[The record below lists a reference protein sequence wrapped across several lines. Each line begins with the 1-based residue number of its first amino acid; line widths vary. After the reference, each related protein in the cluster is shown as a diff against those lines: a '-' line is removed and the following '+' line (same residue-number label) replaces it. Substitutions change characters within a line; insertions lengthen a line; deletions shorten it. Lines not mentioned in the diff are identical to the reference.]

1 MDIIKNKKE
10 GRKLKMSKS
19 VTFREVPEISNT
31 EELSQY
37 LKPLYI
43 IDNVLKSAEDYNY
56 FQECTYNIIK
66 GCFEHKE
73 CREYPVKFK
82 FYATDKKTH
91 TIEFRHFIV
100 NMFAWSPFVNLYG
113 IPGILDESFII
124 DGYNDIPHLTN
135 YINEKIILVLREYG
149 IKNII
154 INRSV
159 SEVLYN
165 LRRISTDF
173 SSILNLNISMKSFL
187 DLYAGNSRIREI
199 METNFGL
206 DKQPNEIEKEMTDL
220 MNEEINIVKGLKDN
234 PIGVILRAGTGIKH
248 KQFAEYTI
256 AMSMKPDLSGVTIPI
271 PISSSTLIGGL
282 NKPSYHYIDA
292 IGARKSLIM
301 NKKVMGTA
309 GYFGKVVLLLA
320 RTLSLSKTVSDC
332 NTKHL
337 LPITIENQKMLH
349 KYNGRYYRLDEHK
362 GTTLLINSKRDTH
375 LIGKTIYL
383 RSPITCACE
392 NENEICHKCFG
403 TTSLLNFDI
412 ADGVTG
418 FEVEEVTKVVNQM
431 ILSTKHLL
439 TTISEKIEFNDEFY
453 KFFSITAGEV
463 NPILANENVEN
474 LDDWAIW
481 IDPNDIE
488 KSDEMDDDSFF
499 NTFINGKFYV
509 YNLVTKEYKEISSNG
524 EREMYL
530 TEECLELMKKGKG
543 FIKFKDMDEST
554 SLFELVIMNN
564 ELTKPLYSLIDLLN
578 KSKKDKISMTYAE
591 MAQEFTNLLLQAGI
605 DAMAISGEIIINR
618 LIREDP
624 DETFGRPDFSRRDI
638 GPYQIYTVLKAL
650 EYNKSPLI
658 GLSSQNIK
666 RQLTSDD
673 IVTKKN
679 GTSYIDSLFK
689 VDAKTDRLKEIHEIV
704 SDGKHKYI

>member
-1 MDIIKNKKE
+1 ME
-10 GRKLKMSKS
+10 GGYAKMSKA
-19 VTFREVPEISNT
+19 VTFHEVPIISNDK
-31 EELSQY
+31 ELSQY

-43 IDNVLKSAEDYNY
+43 IEDVMKNDEDYKY
-56 FQECTYNIIK
+56 FEECTYNIIK

-73 CREYPVKFK
+73 CREHPVKFK
-82 FYATDKKTH
+82 FYKTDKKTH
-91 TIEFRHFIV
+91 TVEFRHFII
-100 NMFAWSPFVNLYG
+100 NMFLWSPFTNLYG
-113 IPGILDESFII
+113 VSDVMDESFII
-124 DGYNDIPHLTN
+124 DCYKDIPNVTD

-149 IKNII
+149 IKNVI

-173 SSILNLNISMKSFL
+173 SAIMNLNISMETFL
-187 DLYAGNSRIREI
+187 ELYDEHPRIREI
-199 METNFGL
+199 METKFTTQQ
-206 DKQPNEIEKEMTDL
+206 QPNEIEHL
-220 MNEEINIVKGLKDN
+220 MNELTTEEVELIKGVKDN
-234 PIGVILRAGTGIKH
+234 ALGVILRSGTGIKH
-248 KQFAEYTI
+248 KQLAEYTI

-332 NTKHL
+332 DTKHL
-337 LPITIENQKMLH
+337 LEITIESKKMLK
-349 KYNGRYYRLDEHK
+349 KYDGRYYKLDEHK
-362 GTTLLINSKRDTH
+362 GSTLLLNAKRDTH
-375 LIGKTIYL
+375 LVGKTIYL
-383 RSPITCACE
+383 RSPITCACA
-392 NENEICHKCFG
+392 NENEVCHKCFG
-403 TTSLLNFDI
+403 TTSLLNLDI

-418 FEVEEVTKVVNQM
+418 FEVEETTKVVNQM

-439 TTISEKIEFNDEFY
+439 TTISEAIEFNDNFY

-463 NPILANENVEN
+463 NPILANDNVEN
-474 LDDWAIW
+474 LDEWAIW
-481 IDPNDIE
+481 IDPNDIQ

-499 NTFINGKFYV
+499 NTYINGKFYV
-509 YNLVTKEYKEISSNG
+509 YNTKTKDYIEIFSKD

-530 TEECLELMKKGKG
+530 TDECLELMKKGKG
-543 FIKFKDMDEST
+543 FIKFKDMDENT

-564 ELTKPLYSLIDLLN
+564 ELTQPLYDLIDLLN
-578 KSKKDKISMTYAE
+578 KSKKDDVHMTYNQ
-591 MAQEFTNLLLQAGI
+591 MAQKFTELLLQAGI
-605 DAMAISGEIIINR
+605 GAMALSGEIIINR
-618 LIREDP
+618 LIRQDP
-624 DETFGRPDFSRRDI
+624 DETFSRPDFSKTDI
-638 GPYQIYTVLKAL
+638 GDYQIYTILKAL

-666 RQLTSDD
+666 RQLLSDD
-673 IVTKKN
+673 IVTKKS
-679 GTSYIDSLFK
+679 GTSYIDAFFK
-689 VDAKTDRLKEIHEIV
+689 VDTPTDRLREIHEIV
-704 SDGKHKYI
+704 SRES

>member
-1 MDIIKNKKE
+1 ME
-10 GRKLKMSKS
+10 GGYAKMSKA
-19 VTFREVPEISNT
+19 VTFHEVPIIANSK
-31 EELSQY
+31 ELSQY

-43 IDNVLKSAEDYNY
+43 IEDVMKNDEDYKY
-56 FQECTYNIIK
+56 FEECTYNIIK

-73 CREYPVKFK
+73 CREHPVKFK
-82 FYATDKKTH
+82 FYKTDKKTH
-91 TIEFRHFIV
+91 TVEFRHFII
-100 NMFAWSPFVNLYG
+100 NMFLWSPFTNLYG
-113 IPGILDESFII
+113 VSDVMDESFII
-124 DGYNDIPHLTN
+124 DCYKDIPNVTD

-149 IKNII
+149 IKNVI

-173 SSILNLNISMKSFL
+173 SAIMNLNISMETFL
-187 DLYAGNSRIREI
+187 ELYDEHPRIREI
-199 METNFGL
+199 METKFTPQQ
-206 DKQPNEIEKEMTDL
+206 QPNEIEHL
-220 MNEEINIVKGLKDN
+220 MNELTAEEVELIKGVKDN
-234 PIGVILRAGTGIKH
+234 ALGVILRSGTGIKH
-248 KQFAEYTI
+248 KQLAEYTI

-332 NTKHL
+332 DTKHL
-337 LPITIENQKMLH
+337 LEITIESKKMLK
-349 KYNGRYYRLDEHK
+349 KYDGRYYKLDEHK
-362 GTTLLINSKRDTH
+362 GSTLLLNAKRDTH
-375 LIGKTIYL
+375 LVGKTIYL
-383 RSPITCACE
+383 RSPITCACA
-392 NENEICHKCFG
+392 NENEVCHKCFG
-403 TTSLLNFDI
+403 TTSLLNLDI

-418 FEVEEVTKVVNQM
+418 FEVEETTKVVNQM

-439 TTISEKIEFNDEFY
+439 TTISEAIEFNDNFY

-463 NPILANENVEN
+463 NPILANDNVEN
-474 LDDWAIW
+474 LDEWAIW
-481 IDPNDIE
+481 IDPNDIQ

-499 NTFINGKFYV
+499 NTYINGKFYV
-509 YNLVTKEYKEISSNG
+509 YNIKTKDYIEIFSKD

-530 TEECLELMKKGKG
+530 TDECLELMKKGKG
-543 FIKFKDMDEST
+543 FIKFKDMDENT

-564 ELTKPLYSLIDLLN
+564 ELTKPLYDLIDLLN
-578 KSKKDKISMTYAE
+578 KSKKDDVHMTYNQ
-591 MAQEFTNLLLQAGI
+591 MAQKFTELLLQAGI
-605 DAMAISGEIIINR
+605 GAMALSGEIIINR
-618 LIREDP
+618 LIRQDP
-624 DETFGRPDFSRRDI
+624 DETFSRPDFSKTDI
-638 GPYQIYTVLKAL
+638 GDYQIYTILKAL

-666 RQLTSDD
+666 RQLLSDD
-673 IVTKKN
+673 IVTKKS
-679 GTSYIDSLFK
+679 GTSYIDAFFK
-689 VDAKTDRLKEIHEIV
+689 VDTPTDRLREIHEIV
-704 SDGKHKYI
+704 SRES

>member
-1 MDIIKNKKE
+1 ME
-10 GRKLKMSKS
+10 GGYAKMSKA
-19 VTFREVPEISNT
+19 VTFHEVPIIANSK
-31 EELSQY
+31 ELSQY

-43 IDNVLKSAEDYNY
+43 IEDVMKNDEDYKY
-56 FQECTYNIIK
+56 FEECTYNIIK

-73 CREYPVKFK
+73 CREHPVKFK
-82 FYATDKKTH
+82 FYKTDKKTH
-91 TIEFRHFIV
+91 TVEFRHFII
-100 NMFAWSPFVNLYG
+100 NMFLWSPFTNLYG
-113 IPGILDESFII
+113 VSDAMDESFII
-124 DGYNDIPHLTN
+124 DCYKDIPNVTD

-149 IKNII
+149 IKNVI

-173 SSILNLNISMKSFL
+173 SAIMNLNISMETFL
-187 DLYAGNSRIREI
+187 ELYDEHPRIREI
-199 METNFGL
+199 METKFTTQQ
-206 DKQPNEIEKEMTDL
+206 QPNEIEHL
-220 MNEEINIVKGLKDN
+220 MNELTAEEVELIKGVKDN
-234 PIGVILRAGTGIKH
+234 ALGVILRSGTGIKH
-248 KQFAEYTI
+248 KQLAEYTI

-332 NTKHL
+332 DTKHL
-337 LPITIENQKMLH
+337 LEITIESKKMLK
-349 KYNGRYYRLDEHK
+349 KYDGRYYKLDEHK
-362 GTTLLINSKRDTH
+362 GSTLLLNAKRDTH
-375 LIGKTIYL
+375 LVGKTIYF
-383 RSPITCACE
+383 RSPITCACA
-392 NENEICHKCFG
+392 NENEVCHKCFG
-403 TTSLLNFDI
+403 TTSLLNLDI

-418 FEVEEVTKVVNQM
+418 FEVEETTKVVNQM

-439 TTISEKIEFNDEFY
+439 TTISEAIEFNDNFY

-463 NPILANENVEN
+463 NPILANDNVEN
-474 LDDWAIW
+474 LDEWAIW
-481 IDPNDIE
+481 IDPNDIQ

-499 NTFINGKFYV
+499 NTYINGKFYV
-509 YNLVTKEYKEISSNG
+509 YNIKTKDYIEIFSKD

-530 TEECLELMKKGKG
+530 TDECLELMKKGKG
-543 FIKFKDMDEST
+543 FIKFKDMDENT

-564 ELTKPLYSLIDLLN
+564 ELTKPLYDLIDLLN
-578 KSKKDKISMTYAE
+578 KSKKDDVHMTYNQ
-591 MAQEFTNLLLQAGI
+591 MAQKFTELLLQAGI
-605 DAMAISGEIIINR
+605 GAMALSGEIIINR
-618 LIREDP
+618 LIRQDP
-624 DETFGRPDFSRRDI
+624 DETFSRPDFSKTDI
-638 GPYQIYTVLKAL
+638 GDYQIYTILKAL

-666 RQLTSDD
+666 RQLLSDD
-673 IVTKKN
+673 IVTKKS
-679 GTSYIDSLFK
+679 GTSYIDAFFK
-689 VDAKTDRLKEIHEIV
+689 VDTPTDRLREIHEIV
-704 SDGKHKYI
+704 SRES

>member
-1 MDIIKNKKE
+1 ME
-10 GRKLKMSKS
+10 GGYAKMSKA
-19 VTFREVPEISNT
+19 VTFHEVPIIANSK
-31 EELSQY
+31 ELSQY

-43 IDNVLKSAEDYNY
+43 IEDVMKNDEDYKY
-56 FQECTYNIIK
+56 FEECTYNIIK

-73 CREYPVKFK
+73 CREHPVKFK
-82 FYATDKKTH
+82 FYKTDKKTH
-91 TIEFRHFIV
+91 TVEFRHFII
-100 NMFAWSPFVNLYG
+100 NMFLWSPFTNLYG
-113 IPGILDESFII
+113 VSDVMDESFII
-124 DGYNDIPHLTN
+124 DCYKDIPNVTD

-149 IKNII
+149 IKNVI

-173 SSILNLNISMKSFL
+173 SAIMNLNISMETFL
-187 DLYAGNSRIREI
+187 ELYDEHPRIREI
-199 METNFGL
+199 METKFTPQQ
-206 DKQPNEIEKEMTDL
+206 QPNEIEHL
-220 MNEEINIVKGLKDN
+220 MNELTAEEVELIKGVKDN
-234 PIGVILRAGTGIKH
+234 ALGVILRSGTGIKH
-248 KQFAEYTI
+248 KQLAEYTI

-332 NTKHL
+332 DTKHL
-337 LPITIENQKMLH
+337 LEITIESKKMLK
-349 KYNGRYYRLDEHK
+349 KYDGRYYKLDEHK
-362 GTTLLINSKRDTH
+362 GSTLLLNAKRDTH
-375 LIGKTIYL
+375 LVGKTIYL
-383 RSPITCACE
+383 RSPITCACA
-392 NENEICHKCFG
+392 NENEVCHKCFG
-403 TTSLLNFDI
+403 TTSLLNLDI

-418 FEVEEVTKVVNQM
+418 FEVEETTKVVNQM

-439 TTISEKIEFNDEFY
+439 TTISEAIEFNDNFY

-463 NPILANENVEN
+463 NPILANDNVEN
-474 LDDWAIW
+474 LDEWAIW
-481 IDPNDIE
+481 IDPNDIQ

-499 NTFINGKFYV
+499 NTYINGKFYV
-509 YNLVTKEYKEISSNG
+509 YNIKTKDYIEIFSKD

-530 TEECLELMKKGKG
+530 TDECLELMKKGKG
-543 FIKFKDMDEST
+543 FIKFKDMDENT

-564 ELTKPLYSLIDLLN
+564 ELTKPLYDLIDLLN
-578 KSKKDKISMTYAE
+578 KSKKDDVRMTYNQ
-591 MAQEFTNLLLQAGI
+591 MAQKFTELLLQAGI
-605 DAMAISGEIIINR
+605 GAMALSGEIIINR
-618 LIREDP
+618 LIRQDP
-624 DETFGRPDFSRRDI
+624 DETFSRPDFSKTDI
-638 GPYQIYTVLKAL
+638 GDYQIYTILKAL

-666 RQLTSDD
+666 RQLLSDD
-673 IVTKKN
+673 IVTKKF
-679 GTSYIDSLFK
+679 GTSYIDAFFK
-689 VDAKTDRLKEIHEIV
+689 VDTPTDRLREIHEIV
-704 SDGKHKYI
+704 SRES

>member
-1 MDIIKNKKE
+1 MAKN
-10 GRKLKMSKS
+10 
-19 VTFREVPEISNT
+19 VTFREVPIISNA

-43 IDNVLKSAEDYNY
+43 IEDVLGSEEDYKY
-56 FQECTYNIIK
+56 FEECTYNIIK

-82 FYATDKKTH
+82 FYRTDRKTH
-91 TIEFRHFIV
+91 TIEFRHFII
-100 NMFAWSPFVNLYG
+100 NMFAWSPFVNLHDVSDVM
-113 IPGILDESFII
+113 DESFII
-124 DGYNDIPHLTN
+124 DCYNQIPHITD
-135 YINEKIILVLREYG
+135 YINEKIILVLRDYG
-149 IKNII
+149 IKNVI
-154 INRSV
+154 INRAI

-173 SSILNLNISMKSFL
+173 SAIMNLNVSMETFL
-187 DLYAGNSRIREI
+187 ELYDEHPRIREI
-199 METNFGL
+199 METQFSS
-206 DKQPNEIEKEMTDL
+206 DQQPSEIEKT
-220 MNEEINIVKGLKDN
+220 MNQLTAEEVELIKGIKDN
-234 PIGVILRAGTGIKH
+234 PISIILRSGTGIKH
-248 KQFAEYTI
+248 KQLAEYTI
-256 AMSMKPDLSGVTIPI
+256 AMSLKPDLSGVTIPI

-332 NTKHL
+332 DTKHL
-337 LPITIENQKMLH
+337 LPITIENKKMLK
-349 KYNGRYYRLDEHK
+349 KYDGRYYKLNEK
-362 GTTLLINSKRDTH
+362 GSTLLLNAKRDIH
-375 LIGKTIYL
+375 LVGKTIYL
-383 RSPITCACE
+383 RSPITCACQ
-392 NENEICHKCFG
+392 NENEVCHKCFG
-403 TTSLLNFDI
+403 TTSLLNLDI

-418 FEVEEVTKVVNQM
+418 FEVEETTKVVNQM

-439 TTISEKIEFNDEFY
+439 TTISEAIEFNENFY
-453 KFFSITAGEV
+453 KFFTITAGEV
-463 NPILANENVEN
+463 NPILANDNVEN

-481 IDPNDIE
+481 IDPNDVQ

-499 NTFINGKFYV
+499 NTYINGKFYV
-509 YNLVTKEYKEISSNG
+509 CNTKTKDYLEICSKDN
-524 EREMYL
+524 REMYL

-564 ELTKPLYSLIDLLN
+564 ELTKPLYDLIDLLN
-578 KSKKDKISMTYAE
+578 KSKTDEIKMTYGE
-591 MAQEFTNLLLQAGI
+591 MAQRFTELIIQAGI
-605 DAMAISGEIIINR
+605 DAMALSGEVIINR
-618 LIREDP
+618 LIRQDP
-624 DETFGRPDFSRRDI
+624 DETFSRPDFSKRDI
-638 GPYQIYTVLKAL
+638 GKYQIYTVLKAL

-673 IVTKKN
+673 IVTKKH
-679 GTSYIDSLFK
+679 GTSYIDPFFK
-689 VDAKTDRLKEIHEIV
+689 VDTPTDRLKEIHEII
-704 SDGKHKYI
+704 SKTN

>member
-1 MDIIKNKKE
+1 ME
-10 GRKLKMSKS
+10 GGYAKMSKA
-19 VTFREVPEISNT
+19 VTFHEVPIISNDK
-31 EELSQY
+31 ELSQY

-43 IDNVLKSAEDYNY
+43 IEDVMKNDEDYKY
-56 FQECTYNIIK
+56 FEECTYNIIK

-73 CREYPVKFK
+73 CREHPVKFK
-82 FYATDKKTH
+82 FYKTDKKTH
-91 TIEFRHFIV
+91 TVEFRHFII
-100 NMFAWSPFVNLYG
+100 NMFLWSPFTNLYG
-113 IPGILDESFII
+113 VSDVMDESFII
-124 DGYNDIPHLTN
+124 DCYKDIPNVTD

-149 IKNII
+149 IKNVI

-173 SSILNLNISMKSFL
+173 SAIMNLNISMETFL
-187 DLYAGNSRIREI
+187 ELYDEHPRIREI
-199 METNFGL
+199 METKFTTQQ
-206 DKQPNEIEKEMTDL
+206 QPNEIEHL
-220 MNEEINIVKGLKDN
+220 MNELTTEEVELIKGVKDN
-234 PIGVILRAGTGIKH
+234 ALGVILRSGTGIKH
-248 KQFAEYTI
+248 KQLAEYTI

-332 NTKHL
+332 DTKHL
-337 LPITIENQKMLH
+337 LEITIESKKMLK
-349 KYNGRYYRLDEHK
+349 KYDGRYYKLDEHK
-362 GTTLLINSKRDTH
+362 GSTLLLNAKRDTH
-375 LIGKTIYL
+375 LVGKTIYL
-383 RSPITCACE
+383 RSPITCACA
-392 NENEICHKCFG
+392 NENEVCHKCFG
-403 TTSLLNFDI
+403 TTSLLNLDI

-418 FEVEEVTKVVNQM
+418 FEVEETTKVVNQM

-439 TTISEKIEFNDEFY
+439 TTISEAIEFNDNFY

-463 NPILANENVEN
+463 NPILANDNVEN
-474 LDDWAIW
+474 LDEWAIW
-481 IDPNDIE
+481 IDPNDIQ

-499 NTFINGKFYV
+499 NTYINGKFYV
-509 YNLVTKEYKEISSNG
+509 YNTKTKDYIEIFSKD

-530 TEECLELMKKGKG
+530 TDECLELMKKGKG
-543 FIKFKDMDEST
+543 FIKFKDMDENT

-564 ELTKPLYSLIDLLN
+564 ELTKPLYDLIDLLN
-578 KSKKDKISMTYAE
+578 KSKKDDVHMTYNQ
-591 MAQEFTNLLLQAGI
+591 MAQKFTELLLQAGI
-605 DAMAISGEIIINR
+605 GAMALSGEIIINR
-618 LIREDP
+618 LIRQDP
-624 DETFGRPDFSRRDI
+624 DETFSRPDFSKTDI
-638 GPYQIYTVLKAL
+638 GDYQIYTILKAL

-666 RQLTSDD
+666 RQLLSDD
-673 IVTKKN
+673 IVTKKS
-679 GTSYIDSLFK
+679 GTSYIDAFFK
-689 VDAKTDRLKEIHEIV
+689 VDTPTDRLREIHEIV
-704 SDGKHKYI
+704 SRES